1 MRSEDL
7 KSNFKRTVRL
17 DLAGDGSASL
27 SKHFH
32 APGLGRLRDGWR
44 ARSEASALREAAR
57 RGLPVPE
64 VLALERNGPSWILRL
79 RWIQGARP
87 LGDHLAALKG
97 LRELATE
104 RSAPQTVAGPTATG
118 QAEAQPAELTAPEFT
133 PAESSATESSATES
147 SATESSATESSA
159 TESSAAAAAPVGAR
173 APGPCPISAPALARS
188 VGRLLAIVEAAGLR
202 YPDPHPHNVLVDGE
216 GALWLVDL
224 ARTRFAPH
232 TPASFERT
240 LILACARLR
249 DLSTPAFRALVFRA
263 YLGARP
269 ALHRAPDPLEIE
281 RRATIRQRRDV
292 NRRVNVWR
300 RNSSA
305 TIVERDPEQVVRAR
319 HVGDGPAAGWR
330 TERVNCSRREADAIW
345 AHLVRAE
352 LHRLP
357 SARPR
362 RLALAPPYFVE
373 FDVPVASDAVL
384 GSAARAALEARLADR
399 GLELVGSP
407 LSTDGGVAIIPPLGH
422 LRNKRLPS

>member
-133 PAESSATESSATES
+133 PAEFTATEFTATESSATES

-173 APGPCPISAPALARS
+173 APGPRPISAPALARS
-188 VGRLLAIVEAAGLR
+188 VESAPRQRSRPPACGTPTPTRTTCWWTEGRSSG
-202 YPDPHPHNVLVDGE
+202 
-216 GALWLVDL
+216 WWTSL
-224 ARTRFAPH
+224 AR
-232 TPASFERT
+232 AS
-240 LILACARLR
+240 
-249 DLSTPAFRALVFRA
+249 SSP
-263 YLGARP
+263 RP
-269 ALHRAPDPLEIE
+269 QA
-281 RRATIRQRRDV
+281 
-292 NRRVNVWR
+292 
-300 RNSSA
+300 
-305 TIVERDPEQVVRAR
+305 
-319 HVGDGPAAGWR
+319 
-330 TERVNCSRREADAIW
+330 
-345 AHLVRAE
+345 
-352 LHRLP
+352 P
-357 SARPR
+357 SAPLCSPAR
-362 RLALAPPYFVE
+362 
-373 FDVPVASDAVL
+373 
-384 GSAARAALEARLADR
+384 GS
-399 GLELVGSP
+399 V
-407 LSTDGGVAIIPPLGH
+407 T
-422 LRNKRLPS
+422 

>member
-133 PAESSATESSATES
+133 PAEFT
-147 SATESSATESSA
+147 ATESSA

-292 NRRVNVWR
+292 SRRVNVWR